1 MYVCMCVCVCDSG
14 GRAPA
19 EFEGG
24 ASGQEHATGPA
35 AGGIGKTNHQSI
47 LCNVM

>member
-1 MYVCMCVCVCDSG
+1 MYVCMCESG

-24 ASGQEHATGPA
+24 ASGQEHAAGPA

-47 LCNVM
+47 LYNVM